1 MSEKFKKTY
10 ISVKEFV
17 SSWEKEIYELT
28 NLDYFIYL
36 LINELGATLEHD
48 FFPQIDQEDLFYLKN
63 DEIAAIA
70 FNIGDGLQLFLDK
83 NCFNGCSL
91 GCPNKLNKPFSKKDN
106 QIRVDFVTTE
116 FDGITASCTNR
127 EDCLYHD
134 VMNYVVIDALLDF
147 YNYEMG
153 VILHEKDRKL
163 NRLATF
169 IMDYVIKFIYRNGEH
184 LLSNPNETAIDL
196 FSKDLQSSDELWEEI
211 LPESEENEE
220 EDEADLWKLTHVSVD
235 NIFALFA
242 EENNDILTSPFSEK
256 LFSNFRKFLSD
267 YLEVSRLD
275 ELEFEYIEEFF
286 LLLLPQEFLLEEID
300 FEELQT
306 VCSKLFTFIDIQ
318 TGTELKDSFDAF
330 ALNELKEI
338 ERTFRLTQSCQK
350 QKSYISFLLSKD
362 SENSKTVE
370 GYFEVIEK
378 SESNVS
384 LYDLDLKSTHK
395 NIDLYPVDI
404 SELKQ
409 GDVLHMQLN
418 TDSSLWRLVYLE
430 LLYPSASKYFL
441 Y

>member
-91 GCPNKLNKPFSKKDN
+91 GCPNKLTKPFSKKDDR
-106 QIRVDFVTTE
+106 IRIDFVTTE
-116 FDGITASCTNR
+116 FDGIAASCTNR

-211 LPESEENEE
+211 LPEPENEE
-220 EDEADLWKLTHVSVD
+220 DDEADSWKLNHVSVE
-235 NIFALFA
+235 NIFSMFA
-242 EENNDILTSPFSEK
+242 EEKQSLLSNGFSEK
-256 LFSNFRKFLSD
+256 LYTNFRKFLSD

-286 LLLLPQEFLLEEID
+286 LLLLPQDFLLEEVD
-300 FEELQT
+300 FEELKKFFT
-306 VCSKLFTFIDIQ
+306 DLFTFIDVQ
-318 TGTELKDSFDAF
+318 TGTDLNESFDAF
-330 ALNELKEI
+330 IENELDEI
-338 ERTFRLTQSCQK
+338 QRTFRITQNCQK
-350 QKSYISFLLSKD
+350 QKSYINFLLSKD
-362 SENSKTVE
+362 SDSNKTVE
-370 GYFEVIEK
+370 GYFEVLEK
-378 SESNVS
+378 SDNHVN

-395 NIDLYPVDI
+395 NIDLFPIDI
-404 SELKQ
+404 NKLKK

-418 TDSSLWRLVYLE
+418 TDSPVWRLVYLE